1 MDKLYYYSKSANKPV
16 GKGVNEYIKDI
27 SKYKKLSEIKDW
39 RKILSNFHKYT
50 FTYKN
55 KKYNSTE
62 HAFQAR
68 KIHIANPELAKNFES
83 DSKSDIGKGDG
94 LVARRAR
101 KLIILNKEQI
111 KKWDEI
117 KDEIML
123 NIWRA
128 KYSQCDIAK
137 EVLLAT
143 NNAELWHG
151 MPRSKPIR
159 QINLELVREELFQ
172 SSKIISKLV

>member
-1 MDKLYYYSKSANKPV
+1 
-16 GKGVNEYIKDI
+16 
-27 SKYKKLSEIKDW
+27 
-39 RKILSNFHKYT
+39 
-50 FTYKN
+50 
-55 KKYNSTE
+55 
-62 HAFQAR
+62 
-68 KIHIANPELAKNFES
+68 
-83 DSKSDIGKGDG
+83 
-94 LVARRAR
+94 
-101 KLIILNKEQI
+101 
-111 KKWDEI
+111 
-117 KDEIML
+117 ML

-159 QINLELVREELFQ
+159 QTNLELVREELFQ

>member
-1 MDKLYYYSKSANKPV
+1 MNPERAEKATTGTSLTC
-16 GKGVNEYIKDI
+16 GKDSFNRWLI
-27 SKYKKLSEIKDW
+27 SKI
-39 RKILSNFHKYT
+39 IF
-50 FTYKN
+50 
-55 KKYNSTE
+55 
-62 HAFQAR
+62 
-68 KIHIANPELAKNFES
+68 FES

-94 LVARRAR
+94 LIARRAR
-101 KLIILNKEQI
+101 KLVILNKEQI

-117 KDEIML
+117 KYEIML

-137 EVLLAT
+137 EVLMAT

-159 QINLELVREELFQ
+159 QTNLELVRKELSF
-172 SSKIISKLV
+172 I